1 MTAGHSIHLKG
12 HTFLVFP
19 KPLGVIVY
27 NLFTSR
33 QLCLCLTW
41 VFSGKTL
48 FQNHCYT
55 KEISPWQPE
64 GAQTVIGTTKK
75 KKKKKTP
82 FCQNPT
88 TPLNPWP
95 LSFIVV
101 CDQIPFGYRIFYENK
116 LSQRF
121 LVDLTEIKTQ
131 LLCLEMVVNIK
142 PASSSQEISIIC
154 NLKN

>member
-12 HTFLVFP
+12 LQFLVFP

-33 QLCLCLTW
+33 QLCLSLTW

-64 GAQTVIGTTKK
+64 GTHTVIGTTKK
-75 KKKKKTP
+75 KKKKP
-82 FCQNPT
+82 FRQNPS

-95 LSFIVV
+95 LSFIVIH
-101 CDQIPFGYRIFYENK
+101 DQIPFGYRIFYENK
-116 LSQRF
+116 LSQRI
-121 LVDLTEIKTQ
+121 LVDLTEIRHS
-131 LLCLEMVVNIK
+131 CSV
-142 PASSSQEISIIC
+142 
-154 NLKN
+154 

>member
-12 HTFLVFP
+12 LQFLVFP

-33 QLCLCLTW
+33 QLCLSLTW

-64 GAQTVIGTTKK
+64 GTHTVIGTTKK
-75 KKKKKTP
+75 KKKKTISAKPINTP
-82 FCQNPT
+82 KSLT
-88 TPLNPWP
+88 
-95 LSFIVV
+95 SF
-101 CDQIPFGYRIFYENK
+101 FYCH
-116 LSQRF
+116 S
-121 LVDLTEIKTQ
+121 
-131 LLCLEMVVNIK
+131 
-142 PASSSQEISIIC
+142 
-154 NLKN
+154 